1 MLKHVGRIKN
11 NKRKVIVAYRTLPGD
26 PYNCVVVT
34 TENLEAAD
42 HDFLIK
48 LVESNSGQ
56 SSYEFAECMARATLS
71 DGSNMLARFHTTG
84 KMVRFPTDQIEM
96 TPDTNSTIIL
106 SELNKIVAEQK
117 GVSIEDLAI
126 RDTTVQTKKTEKPT
140 TDAEPVVDQTPVD
153 SAGILTDEQIAANYR
168 SQADTMFKEA
178 KRLREEAEKLA
189 PTKKKTK
196 ESA

>member
-1 MLKHVGRIKN
+1 VLKHVGRIKS
-11 NKRKVIVAYRTLPGD
+11 NKRKVIVAYRTLPND
-26 PYNCVVVT
+26 PNHCVVVT

-56 SSYEFAECMARATLS
+56 VAYEFAEAMARSTLS

-96 TPDTNSTIIL
+96 TPDTNTVIML
-106 SELNKIVAEQK
+106 NELNQIVAEQK
-117 GVSIEDLAI
+117 GISIEDLAI
-126 RDTTVQTKKTEKPT
+126 KDSSTTSTATKPNTVSEVVENPT
-140 TDAEPVVDQTPVD
+140 PTQNDGV
-153 SAGILTDEQIAANYR
+153 LTDEQIAANYR

-178 KRLREEAEKLA
+178 KRLRDEAEKLA
-189 PTKKKTK
+189 PSKKKTK
-196 ESA
+196 ESV

>member
-1 MLKHVGRIKN
+1 MLKHVGRIQT
-11 NKRKVIVAYRTLPGD
+11 NKRKVIVAYRTLPND
-26 PYNCVVVT
+26 PNHCVVVT

-56 SSYEFAECMARATLS
+56 VAYEFAEAMARSTLS

-96 TPDTNSTIIL
+96 TPDTNTVIML
-106 SELNKIVAEQK
+106 NELNQIVAEQK
-117 GVSIEDLAI
+117 GISIEDLAI
-126 RDTTVQTKKTEKPT
+126 KDSSTTSTATKPNTVSEVVENPT
-140 TDAEPVVDQTPVD
+140 PTQNDGV
-153 SAGILTDEQIAANYR
+153 LTDEQIAANYR

-178 KRLREEAEKLA
+178 KRLRDEAEKLA
-189 PTKKKTK
+189 PSKKKTK
-196 ESA
+196 ESV

>member
-1 MLKHVGRIKN
+1 MLKHVGRIKS
-11 NKRKVIVAYRTLPGD
+11 NKRKVIVAYRTLPND
-26 PYNCVVVT
+26 PNHCVVVT

-56 SSYEFAECMARATLS
+56 VSYEFAEAMARSTLS

-96 TPDTNSTIIL
+96 TPDTNTVIML
-106 SELNKIVAEQK
+106 NELNQIVAEQK
-117 GVSIEDLAI
+117 GISVEDLALK
-126 RDTTVQTKKTEKPT
+126 DSTPTATATKQNTVSETVTNPT
-140 TDAEPVVDQTPVD
+140 PAQSDGV
-153 SAGILTDEQIAANYR
+153 LTDEQIAANYR
-168 SQADTMFKEA
+168 SQADAMFKEA
-178 KRLREEAEKLA
+178 KKLRDEAEKLA
-189 PTKKKTK
+189 PSKKKTK

>member
-1 MLKHVGRIKN
+1 VLKHVGRIKT
-11 NKRKVIVAYRTLPGD
+11 NKRKVIVAYRTLPND
-26 PYNCVVVT
+26 PNHCVVVT

-56 SSYEFAECMARATLS
+56 VAYEFAEGMARSTLS

-96 TPDTNSTIIL
+96 TPDTNTVIML
-106 SELNKIVAEQK
+106 NELNQIVAEQK
-117 GVSIEDLAI
+117 GISIEDLAI
-126 RDTTVQTKKTEKPT
+126 KDSSTTSTATKPNTVSEVVENPT
-140 TDAEPVVDQTPVD
+140 PTQNDGV
-153 SAGILTDEQIAANYR
+153 LTDEQIAANYR

-178 KRLREEAEKLA
+178 KRLRDEAEKLA
-189 PTKKKTK
+189 PSKKKTK
-196 ESA
+196 ESV

>member
-1 MLKHVGRIKN
+1 VLKHVGRIKS
-11 NKRKVIVAYRTLPGD
+11 NKRKVIVAYRTLPND
-26 PYNCVVVT
+26 PNHCVVVT

-56 SSYEFAECMARATLS
+56 VSYEFAEAMARSTLS

-96 TPDTNSTIIL
+96 TPDTNTVIML
-106 SELNKIVAEQK
+106 NELNQIVAEQK
-117 GVSIEDLAI
+117 GISVEDLALK
-126 RDTTVQTKKTEKPT
+126 DSTPTATATKQNTVSETVANPT
-140 TDAEPVVDQTPVD
+140 PAQSDGV
-153 SAGILTDEQIAANYR
+153 LTDEQIAANYR
-168 SQADTMFKEA
+168 SQADAMFKEA
-178 KRLREEAEKLA
+178 KKLRNEAEKLA
-189 PTKKKTK
+189 PSKKKTK

>member
-1 MLKHVGRIKN
+1 MLKHVGRIKS
-11 NKRKVIVAYRTLPGD
+11 NKRKVIVAYRTLPND
-26 PYNCVVVT
+26 PNHCVVVT

-56 SSYEFAECMARATLS
+56 VAYEFAEAMARSTLS

-96 TPDTNSTIIL
+96 TPDTNTVIML
-106 SELNKIVAEQK
+106 NELNQIVADQK
-117 GVSIEDLAI
+117 GISVEDLALK
-126 RDTTVQTKKTEKPT
+126 DSTPTATATKQNTVSETVANPT
-140 TDAEPVVDQTPVD
+140 PAQSD
-153 SAGILTDEQIAANYR
+153 SVLTDEQIAANYR

-178 KRLREEAEKLA
+178 KRLRDEAEKLA
-189 PTKKKTK
+189 PSKKKTK

>member
-1 MLKHVGRIKN
+1 VLKHVGRIKS
-11 NKRKVIVAYRTLPGD
+11 NKRKVIVSYRTLPND
-26 PYNCVVVT
+26 PNHCVVVT

-56 SSYEFAECMARATLS
+56 VSYEFAEAMARSTLS

-96 TPDTNSTIIL
+96 TPDTNTVIML
-106 SELNKIVAEQK
+106 NELNQIVAEQK
-117 GVSIEDLAI
+117 GISVEDLALK
-126 RDTTVQTKKTEKPT
+126 DSTPTATATKQNTVSETVANPT
-140 TDAEPVVDQTPVD
+140 PAQSDGV
-153 SAGILTDEQIAANYR
+153 LTDEQIAANYR
-168 SQADTMFKEA
+168 SQADAMFKEA
-178 KRLREEAEKLA
+178 KKLRDEAEKLA
-189 PTKKKTK
+189 PSKKKTK

>member
-1 MLKHVGRIKN
+1 MLKHVGRIKT
-11 NKRKVIVAYRTLPGD
+11 NKRKVIVAYRTLPND
-26 PYNCVVVT
+26 PNHCVVVT

-56 SSYEFAECMARATLS
+56 VAYEFAEAMARSTLS

-96 TPDTNSTIIL
+96 TPDTNTVIML
-106 SELNKIVAEQK
+106 NELNQIVAEQK
-117 GVSIEDLAI
+117 GISIEDLAI
-126 RDTTVQTKKTEKPT
+126 KDSSTTSTATKPNTVSEVVENPT
-140 TDAEPVVDQTPVD
+140 PTQNDGV
-153 SAGILTDEQIAANYR
+153 LTDEQIAANYR

-178 KRLREEAEKLA
+178 KRLRDEAEKLA
-189 PTKKKTK
+189 PSKKKTK
-196 ESA
+196 ESV

>member
-1 MLKHVGRIKN
+1 VLKHVGRIKT
-11 NKRKVIVAYRTLPGD
+11 NKRKVIVAYRTLPND
-26 PYNCVVVT
+26 PNHCVVVT

-56 SSYEFAECMARATLS
+56 VAYEFAEAMARSTLS

-96 TPDTNSTIIL
+96 TPDTNTVIML
-106 SELNKIVAEQK
+106 NELNQIVAEQK
-117 GVSIEDLAI
+117 GISIEDLAI
-126 RDTTVQTKKTEKPT
+126 KDSSTTVTATKQDTVSEVVENPT
-140 TDAEPVVDQTPVD
+140 PTQNDGV
-153 SAGILTDEQIAANYR
+153 LTDEQIAANYR

-178 KRLREEAEKLA
+178 KRLRDEAEKLA
-189 PTKKKTK
+189 PSKKKTK
-196 ESA
+196 ESV

>member
-1 MLKHVGRIKN
+1 MLKHVGRIKT
-11 NKRKVIVAYRTLPGD
+11 NKRKVIVAYRTLPND
-26 PYNCVVVT
+26 PNHCVVVT

-56 SSYEFAECMARATLS
+56 VAYEFAEAMARSTLS

-96 TPDTNSTIIL
+96 TPDTNTVIML
-106 SELNKIVAEQK
+106 NELNQIVAEQK
-117 GVSIEDLAI
+117 GISIEDLAI
-126 RDTTVQTKKTEKPT
+126 KDSSTTSTATKPNTVSETVANPT
-140 TDAEPVVDQTPVD
+140 PAQSD
-153 SAGILTDEQIAANYR
+153 SVLTDEQIAANYR

-178 KRLREEAEKLA
+178 KRLRDEAEKLA
-189 PTKKKTK
+189 PSKKKTK
-196 ESA
+196 ESV

>member
-1 MLKHVGRIKN
+1 MLKHVGRIKS
-11 NKRKVIVAYRTLPGD
+11 NKRKVIVAYRTLPND
-26 PYNCVVVT
+26 PNHCVVVT

-56 SSYEFAECMARATLS
+56 VSYEFAEAMARSTLS

-96 TPDTNSTIIL
+96 TPDTNTVIML
-106 SELNKIVAEQK
+106 NELNQIVAEQK
-117 GVSIEDLAI
+117 GISVEDLALK
-126 RDTTVQTKKTEKPT
+126 DSTPTATKQNTVSETVANPIPAQS
-140 TDAEPVVDQTPVD
+140 DGV
-153 SAGILTDEQIAANYR
+153 LTDEQIAANYR
-168 SQADTMFKEA
+168 SQADAMFKEA
-178 KRLREEAEKLA
+178 KKLRDEAEKLA
-189 PTKKKTK
+189 PSKKKTK

>member
-1 MLKHVGRIKN
+1 MLKHVGRIKT
-11 NKRKVIVAYRTLPGD
+11 NKRKVIVAYRTLPND
-26 PYNCVVVT
+26 PNHCVVVT

-56 SSYEFAECMARATLS
+56 VAYEFAEAMARSTLS

-96 TPDTNSTIIL
+96 TPDTNTVIML
-106 SELNKIVAEQK
+106 NELNQIVAEQK
-117 GVSIEDLAI
+117 GISIEDLAI
-126 RDTTVQTKKTEKPT
+126 KDSSTTVTATKQDTVSEVVENPT
-140 TDAEPVVDQTPVD
+140 PTQNDGV
-153 SAGILTDEQIAANYR
+153 LTDEQIAANYR

-178 KRLREEAEKLA
+178 KRLRDEAEKLA
-189 PTKKKTK
+189 PSKKKTK
-196 ESA
+196 ESV

>member
-1 MLKHVGRIKN
+1 VLKHVGRIKT
-11 NKRKVIVAYRTLPGD
+11 NKRKVIVAYRTLPND
-26 PYNCVVVT
+26 PNHCVVVT

-56 SSYEFAECMARATLS
+56 VAYEFAEAMARSTLS

-96 TPDTNSTIIL
+96 TPDTNTVIML
-106 SELNKIVAEQK
+106 NELNQIVAEQK
-117 GVSIEDLAI
+117 GISIEDLAI
-126 RDTTVQTKKTEKPT
+126 KDSSTTSTATKPNTVSEVVENPT
-140 TDAEPVVDQTPVD
+140 PTQNDGV
-153 SAGILTDEQIAANYR
+153 LTDEQIAANYR

-178 KRLREEAEKLA
+178 KRLRDEAEKLA
-189 PTKKKTK
+189 PSKKKTK
-196 ESA
+196 ESV

>member
-1 MLKHVGRIKN
+1 MLKHVGRIKT
-11 NKRKVIVAYRTLPGD
+11 NKRKVIVAYRTLPND
-26 PYNCVVVT
+26 PNHCVVVT

-56 SSYEFAECMARATLS
+56 VSYEFAEAMARSTLS

-96 TPDTNSTIIL
+96 TPDTNTVIML
-106 SELNKIVAEQK
+106 NELNQIVAEQK
-117 GVSIEDLAI
+117 GISIEDLAI
-126 RDTTVQTKKTEKPT
+126 KDSSTTVTATKQDTVSEVVENPT
-140 TDAEPVVDQTPVD
+140 PTQNDGV
-153 SAGILTDEQIAANYR
+153 LTDEQIAANYR

-178 KRLREEAEKLA
+178 KRLRDEAEKLA
-189 PTKKKTK
+189 PSKKKTK
-196 ESA
+196 ESV

>member
-1 MLKHVGRIKN
+1 VLKHVGRIKS
-11 NKRKVIVAYRTLPGD
+11 NKRKVIVAYRTLPND
-26 PYNCVVVT
+26 PNHCVVVT

-56 SSYEFAECMARATLS
+56 VSYEFAEAMARSTLS

-96 TPDTNSTIIL
+96 TPDTNTVIML
-106 SELNKIVAEQK
+106 NELNQIVAEQK
-117 GVSIEDLAI
+117 GISVEDLALK
-126 RDTTVQTKKTEKPT
+126 DSTPTATATKQNTVSETVANPT
-140 TDAEPVVDQTPVD
+140 PAQSDGV
-153 SAGILTDEQIAANYR
+153 LTDEQIAANYR
-168 SQADTMFKEA
+168 SQADAMFKEA
-178 KRLREEAEKLA
+178 KKLRDEAEKLA
-189 PTKKKTK
+189 PSKKKTK